1 MSRVADDVAAA
12 VNHLF
17 GVPETLEK
25 FLMPSRSPHQERD
38 KSKGVS
44 SIPVDILDSPKEY
57 IFFMDVPG
65 LSKSDI
71 QVTVEDERSL
81 VIRSYGKRKREDGEE
96 EGCKYIRLERRA
108 PQKLLRKFRLPE
120 NADVSSISAKCENG
134 VLTIVVEKL
143 PPPPKPKT
151 VEVTI
156 S

>member
-1 MSRVADDVAAA
+1 MKESNDFNSLAFAQERERERELKMSRVADGVAAA

-71 QVTVEDERSL
+71 QV
-81 VIRSYGKRKREDGEE
+81 IFAMIIYIFIISYCEICNFPRNVVM
-96 EGCKYIRLERRA
+96 
-108 PQKLLRKFRLPE
+108 FV
-120 NADVSSISAKCENG
+120 NANCFYYLFIDDWI
-134 VLTIVVEKL
+134 L
-143 PPPPKPKT
+143 
-151 VEVTI
+151 
-156 S
+156 